1 MAQGLLHRGAS
12 PPQLAVDAPSG
23 GGRGWQAQR
32 VYTGEVGAVGGN
44 ETELVGRLRA
54 GDEAAFRELVKR
66 HDRAM
71 RRIALSFVQTP
82 SVADEVVQE
91 TWLAVIRGLAE
102 FEGRCSLKTWIF
114 RILANRAQS
123 RGARESRITPF
134 SSLADPED
142 DDTATVDPARFLPRG
157 STFDGYWAVSPSR
170 FFELPEEQLLA
181 RETTHLV
188 AQAIDALPARQQQ
201 VIRLRDIEG
210 WDADEVCE
218 SLGISAANQ
227 RVLLHRARS
236 AVRAALES
244 HFAEVV
250 LT

>member
-1 MAQGLLHRGAS
+1 MAQVELDRGA
-12 PPQLAVDAPSG
+12 PPGPVAAHAWDTGGHKCQADRLYTRAV
-23 GGRGWQAQR
+23 
-32 VYTGEVGAVGGN
+32 GEVGSN
-44 ETELVGRLRA
+44 EGALVAQLRA

-66 HDRAM
+66 HDRTM

-91 TWLAVIRGLAE
+91 TWLAVIRGLRT

-134 SSLADPED
+134 SSLADPEHD
-142 DDTATVDPARFLPRG
+142 ENGAVDPSRFLPRG
-157 STFDGYWAVSPSR
+157 TAFDGYWAVSPSR

-181 RETTHLV
+181 RETTQLV
-188 AQAIDALPARQQQ
+188 GRAIDALPARQQQ

-210 WDADEVCE
+210 WDAEEVAE
-218 SLGISAANQ
+218 SLGVSTGNQ